1 MLLEKANIAKVVH
14 HLKISMKVKSKSIK
28 SILSKKLDKGLTQK
42 KVWNDIIYIK
52 CGGRGVKIVVLLE
65 CIWT

>member
-28 SILSKKLDKGLTQK
+28 SILSKKLDKRLTQK
-42 KVWNDIIYIK
+42 KV
-52 CGGRGVKIVVLLE
+52 
-65 CIWT
+65 